1 MPKEK
6 VVFVPPKKLTLSQLA
21 SYDDILT
28 DALVDHVRPQL
39 VSASKEGPANLTQ
52 VYFWTTIRKNR
63 SKYNIARGI
72 SEDDVTNI
80 LLHQVIVEK
89 DVQKAEASL
98 LQLPG
103 LRKFHSA
110 LKSDREKEDFR
121 RHMRKYISIW
131 LPDCPFEV
139 STTNR
144 YTIITH
150 EAAVTARREIKK
162 GETVKYL
169 VGNLVAM
176 TPEEEKDLGLTRR
189 DFSIVMSSR
198 KRTPSIFLG
207 PARFANHDCK
217 ANARLVT
224 CGSEGMQIVAAREI
238 GIGEEITVTYGDN
251 YFGEGNC
258 ECLCRTCEETGCGA
272 WSGPA
277 THGLETPPL
286 TDEVEVSGL
295 YALRTSTRKRSRVSE
310 MSETQS
316 STLENQSPRT
326 SRKSKASE
334 TQSTSV
340 AEPSGGLRRSGKKR
354 TRMEEESL
362 STGSEAGEKFSSKR
376 LKSLA
381 SQARSPRRIQN
392 HEKRVPGS
400 LKVEYKA
407 PALSLS
413 ELQGNNQH
421 SARGSSTS
429 ISPMADAI
437 FDELSAALKRKPSK
451 AKGVTKLKIPRDSEN
466 TAEGMV
472 DDDKRLELVAPTVP
486 STPNGLGGS
495 MRGRSQPTDTPT
507 SSSDQ
512 DFLFDSSKPPVSS
525 PATTPS
531 EDIPGLKS
539 TMASERGMGDSDEE
553 LSELDPE
560 VELDDSTMTIVE
572 KTPRCEKA
580 AKSSKILPT
589 IEVEDASLRVPGDYT
604 RTALL
609 LGEKYSRWVDC
620 RTCSGC
626 WVQPNGY
633 QTRKE
638 CPRCERHSKLYGYQ
652 WPKTD
657 RQGKD
662 DEEERVMD
670 HRTVHRFINFQEERL
685 LVKRGKGVNRARS
698 KSSGATSRTDSLPA
712 DVDHGPL
719 SRLRGSRRSWRGSQL
734 KCKD

>member
-1 MPKEK
+1 MPKRKE
-6 VVFVPPKKLTLSQLA
+6 VAIPPKKLTLSQLA

-28 DALVDHVRPQL
+28 DALVDHV
-39 VSASKEGPANLTQ
+39 
-52 VYFWTTIRKNR
+52 YFWTTIRKNR
-63 SKYNIARGI
+63 SKYNLTRGI

-80 LLHQVIVEK
+80 LLHHVIVDK
-89 DVQKAEASL
+89 DVPKAETAL

-110 LKSDREKEDFR
+110 LKPDREKEDFR

-131 LPDCPFEV
+131 LPECPFEV

-144 YTIITH
+144 YTIVTQ

-258 ECLCRTCEETGCGA
+258 ECLCLTCEKAGRGA
-272 WSGPA
+272 WAGSAASGSV
-277 THGLETPPL
+277 TPPL
-286 TDEVEVSGL
+286 IDEVEASGL
-295 YALRTSTRKRSRVSE
+295 YALRKSTRKRSRLSE

-316 STLENQSPRT
+316 SALEHQSPRR
-326 SRKSKASE
+326 SWKSEASE
-334 TQSTSV
+334 NRSTSV
-340 AEPSGGLRRSGKKR
+340 AEPSRGLPRLGGKRS
-354 TRMEEESL
+354 RMEEEPL
-362 STGSEAGEKFSSKR
+362 LTDEKVGTKSSSKR
-376 LKSLA
+376 LRVSGPLKAEYMRPGASLLLGLQYNDQH
-381 SQARSPRRIQN
+381 QARETSTYMSP
-392 HEKRVPGS
+392 
-400 LKVEYKA
+400 L
-407 PALSLS
+407 
-413 ELQGNNQH
+413 
-421 SARGSSTS
+421 
-429 ISPMADAI
+429 ADNI
-437 FDELSAALKRKPSK
+437 FDELSAALKRKPLK
-451 AKGVTKLKIPRDSEN
+451 AKAVTKLEGS
-466 TAEGMV
+466 TGSGCSAESVV
-472 DDDKRLELVAPTVP
+472 DDGKRLELVPP
-486 STPNGLGGS
+486 TPNGVDGS
-495 MRGRSQPTDTPT
+495 IRGTSQLTGTPT
-507 SSSDQ
+507 SSSDH
-512 DFLFDSSKPPVSS
+512 DSLFDISKPSVSS
-525 PATTPS
+525 PATTLS
-531 EDIPGLKS
+531 EDLPGVKS
-539 TMASERGMGDSDEE
+539 RMVSEREIDDSDEE
-553 LSELDPE
+553 LSDLDPE
-560 VELDDSTMTIVE
+560 VKLDDSTMTITE
-572 KTPRCEKA
+572 KTPKCGKA
-580 AKSSKILPT
+580 PKGSEVLPT
-589 IEVEDASLRVPGDYT
+589 IEVEDVSLRIPGDYT
-604 RTALL
+604 RTPLL

-620 RTCSGC
+620 RTCSEC

-657 RQGKD
+657 RQGKE

-670 HRTVHRFINFQEERL
+670 HRTVHRFISFQEERR

-698 KSSGATSRTDSLPA
+698 KSSGATSRTDSVPA
-712 DVDHGPL
+712 DVDNKLL
-719 SRLRGSRRSWRGSQL
+719 SRLRGWRRSGRGSQL
-734 KCKD
+734 KFED

>member
-1 MPKEK
+1 MPKAK
-6 VVFVPPKKLTLSQLA
+6 DVFVPPKKLTLSQLA

-28 DALVDHVRPQL
+28 DALVDHV
-39 VSASKEGPANLTQ
+39 
-52 VYFWTTIRKNR
+52 YFWATTRKNR

-72 SEDDVTNI
+72 SEDDITKI
-80 LLHQVIVEK
+80 LLHQIIVEE

-103 LRKFHSA
+103 LRKFYSA
-110 LKSDREKEDFR
+110 LKSDKEKDDFR

-198 KRTPSIFLG
+198 KKTPSMFLG

-238 GIGEEITVTYGDN
+238 GVGEEITVTYGDN

-258 ECLCRTCEETGCGA
+258 ECLCLTCETTGCGA
-272 WSGPA
+272 WAGPA
-277 THGLETPPL
+277 THGYETLSLP
-286 TDEVEVSGL
+286 DEVEGSGF
-295 YALRTSTRKRSRVSE
+295 YALRSSTRKRSRLSE
-310 MSETQS
+310 MSESRS
-316 STLENQSPRT
+316 STVENQRPHT
-326 SRKSKASE
+326 IRKSKASAD
-334 TQSTSV
+334 QWTSV
-340 AEPSGGLRRSGKKR
+340 DEPSGGLRKSGRKR
-354 TRMEEESL
+354 TRMEEEPL
-362 STGSEAGEKFSSKR
+362 FTGSEANEKLPPKR
-376 LKSLA
+376 LKSMSMVMA
-381 SQARSPRRIQN
+381 SQARPSRKSQD
-392 HEKRVPGS
+392 HGKRVSGS
-400 LKVEYKA
+400 LKVEYKTRRL
-407 PALSLS
+407 PLS
-413 ELQGNNQH
+413 ELHEDNQH
-421 SARGSSTS
+421 PARETPTS
-429 ISPMADAI
+429 MSPTADVI
-437 FDELSAALKRKPSK
+437 FDELSAARKRKPLK
-451 AKGVTKLKIPRDSEN
+451 AKGVTKLKSFRGPGN
-466 TAEGMV
+466 NAEGTV
-472 DDDKRLELVAPTVP
+472 DDEKKLELVPPMVP
-486 STPNGLGGS
+486 ATPDGIRDS
-495 MRGRSQPTDTPT
+495 MRDTSQPTETPT
-507 SSSDQ
+507 SSSDH
-512 DFLFDSSKPPVSS
+512 DFFFDSSRPPISS

-531 EDIPGLKS
+531 EDIPGLNS
-539 TMASERGMGDSDEE
+539 TEVSEREVGDSDEE

-560 VELDDSTMTIVE
+560 VQLDDSTMTIVE
-572 KTPRCEKA
+572 KTPGCEKA
-580 AKSSKILPT
+580 GKTTKVLPT

-626 WVQPNGY
+626 WVQSNGY

-657 RQGKD
+657 KQGKD

-670 HRTVHRFINFQEERL
+670 HRTVHRFIHFQEERL

-712 DVDHGPL
+712 DVENGPL
-719 SRLRGSRRSWRGSQL
+719 SRLRGSRRSWRGSRL
-734 KCKD
+734 KCED

>member
-1 MPKEK
+1 MPKAK
-6 VVFVPPKKLTLSQLA
+6 DVFVPPKKLTLSQLA

-28 DALVDHVRPQL
+28 DALVDHVRLQL
-39 VSASKEGPANLTQ
+39 LWSCKEVPANSYQ
-52 VYFWTTIRKNR
+52 VYFWATIRKNR

-72 SEDDVTNI
+72 FEDDITKI

-89 DVQKAEASL
+89 DVQQAEASL
-98 LQLPG
+98 LKLPG
-103 LRKFHSA
+103 LRKFYSA
-110 LKSDREKEDFR
+110 LKSDKEKDDFR
-121 RHMRKYISIW
+121 RHMRKYINIW

-176 TPEEEKDLGLTRR
+176 TPEEEKDLDLTRR

-198 KRTPSIFLG
+198 KKTPSMFLG

-238 GIGEEITVTYGDN
+238 GVGEEITVTYGDN

-258 ECLCRTCEETGCGA
+258 ECLCLTCEKTGCGA
-272 WSGPA
+272 WAGPA
-277 THGLETPPL
+277 THGYETPPL
-286 TDEVEVSGL
+286 TDEVEGSGL
-295 YALRTSTRKRSRVSE
+295 YALRSSTRKRSRLSE
-310 MSETQS
+310 MSESRS
-316 STLENQSPRT
+316 STVENQSPRT
-326 SRKSKASE
+326 IRKSKASAN
-334 TQSTSV
+334 QSTSV
-340 AEPSGGLRRSGKKR
+340 DEPSGGLRKSGRKR
-354 TRMEEESL
+354 TRMEEEPL
-362 STGSEAGEKFSSKR
+362 STGSEANEKFPPKR
-376 LKSLA
+376 LKSTSKAMA
-381 SQARSPRRIQN
+381 SQARPSRKSQD
-392 HEKRVPGS
+392 HGKRVSGS
-400 LKVEYKA
+400 LKVEYTT
-407 PALSLS
+407 PLLPLS
-413 ELQGNNQH
+413 ELQEDNQH
-421 SARGSSTS
+421 PARETPTS
-429 ISPMADAI
+429 MSPTADAI
-437 FDELSAALKRKPSK
+437 FDELSAARKRKPLK
-451 AKGVTKLKIPRDSEN
+451 AKGVTKLKSSRGPAN
-466 TAEGMV
+466 NAEGIV
-472 DDDKRLELVAPTVP
+472 DDKKLELVPPPVP
-486 STPNGLGGS
+486 ATPDGIGDS
-495 MRGRSQPTDTPT
+495 MRETPA
-507 SSSDQ
+507 SSSDH
-512 DFLFDSSKPPVSS
+512 DSFFDSSRPPISS

-531 EDIPGLKS
+531 EDIPSLNS
-539 TMASERGMGDSDEE
+539 SEVSERKTGNSDEE

-560 VELDDSTMTIVE
+560 VQLDDSTMTIVE
-572 KTPRCEKA
+572 KTPEGEKA
-580 AKSSKILPT
+580 GKATKVLPT
-589 IEVEDASLRVPGDYT
+589 IEIEDASLRVPGDYT

-620 RTCSGC
+620 RTCSDC

-657 RQGKD
+657 KQGKD

-670 HRTVHRFINFQEERL
+670 HRTVHRFIHFQEERL

-712 DVDHGPL
+712 DVENGPL
-719 SRLRGSRRSWRGSQL
+719 SRLRGSRRSWWGSQL
-734 KCKD
+734 KCED